1 MNKKLFFLLIFQI
14 QNFYASDLYVFN
26 VGQGNCNL
34 FAPKGTGAFIP
45 VLYDAGSTKFPTA
58 PSGEKLSKADV
69 VREISTKI
77 NSVALYNKIL
87 NIVISHGDTDHY
99 SYVLDIMKD
108 LASYKFRLFLG
119 GKKMDYA
126 ANFMKELKKI
136 PASRCTLSYAE
147 ESSPMPN
154 PEISTEYTGQFL
166 SSCVYEDKNASSLVF
181 KIAEN
186 SASSASDLVPPLVLF
201 TGDAT
206 NTTTGPIEEN
216 DVKETRIL
224 IANHHGSN
232 TYGSND
238 QAWVNKT
245 QPKVV
250 VFSAKES
257 SHEHPNNDVVS
268 RYHNSPRISNEDIH
282 EFSYSG
288 DRIAKS
294 DTFATYDQYS
304 SGTHHHY
311 RALVRKAMFNTM
323 NEGTMRFVLPSITP
337 RPDKPFFSMFPLKN
351 LTTLD
356 LSDIKMINEELVI
369 ILPKLHILSLLK
381 DLHLNNNT
389 LSLAESADKGKES
402 VEAISYFLQNI
413 TSLDKISLWDQIQID
428 NSYLESTINES
439 SLFSK
444 LRLQNLGTSSI

>member
-14 QNFYASDLYVFN
+14 QIFCTSDLYVFN

-45 VLYDAGSTKFPTA
+45 VLYDAGSTKFPTTT
-58 PSGEKLSKADV
+58 SGEKLNKIEV
-69 VREISTKI
+69 VKEISTKI
-77 NSVALYNKIL
+77 KSVASYKIL

-99 SYVLDIMKD
+99 SYILDIMKD
-108 LASYKFRLFLG
+108 LGVPYKFRLFLG
-119 GKKMDYA
+119 GKKTDYA
-126 ANFMKELKKI
+126 ASFMKELKKI
-136 PASRCTLSYAE
+136 PAPRCTFYYAE
-147 ESSPMPN
+147 ELSSMPN

-181 KIAEN
+181 KIAQSSSI
-186 SASSASDLVPPLVLF
+186 SASVPPLVLF

-206 NTTTGPIEEN
+206 NTTTDPIAEN
-216 DVKETRIL
+216 DVKDTRIL

-232 TYGSND
+232 THGSNNK
-238 QAWVNKT
+238 AWIDKT
-245 QPKVV
+245 QPEVV

-257 SHEHPNNDVVS
+257 SHEHPHNNVVS
-268 RYHNSPRISNEDIH
+268 LYHNSPRISNEDIH

-294 DTFATYDQYS
+294 DTFATYYQYS

-402 VEAISYFLQNI
+402 VEAISCFLQNI
-413 TSLDKISLWDQIQID
+413 TSLDKIYLWDQIQID

-444 LRLQNLGTSSI
+444 LRLQNLGASSI